1 MSYTCPSLVGVK
13 EDVMRTTRLLVL
25 LPLLLLTNAAC
36 GSSGD
41 CTSRPM
47 LRTLIDTDGTVT
59 AGEEV
64 LHVADKPSDANLI
77 YVGLDWEGD
86 AVLQLRARSVGCVC
100 GVCELLPSEPRYSE
114 VGLGDFKLILE
125 GDFSCTDAFDITV
138 VGDPDV
144 PADYQLLVLYETA
157 GCAT

>member
-1 MSYTCPSLVGVK
+1 MHG
-13 EDVMRTTRLLVL
+13 ERLLALSPVL
-25 LPLLLLTNAAC
+25 LLISAAC

-41 CTSRPM
+41 CTPTPV
-47 LRTLIDTDGTVT
+47 LRTLLDTDGIVT

-64 LHVADKPSDANLI
+64 LHVANKPSDANI
-77 YVGLDWEGD
+77 IHVGLDWDGA
-86 AVLQLRARSVGCVC
+86 AVLQLRAESVACVC
-100 GVCELLPSEPRYSE
+100 GVCELLPGDPRYSE

-138 VGDPDV
+138 VGDAEV
-144 PADYQLLVLYETA
+144 PADYQLVVLYETA

>member
-1 MSYTCPSLVGVK
+1 
-13 EDVMRTTRLLVL
+13 MRNTRLLVL
-25 LPLLLLTNAAC
+25 LPVLLMANAAC

-41 CTSRPM
+41 CTPTPL
-47 LRTLIDTDGTVT
+47 LRTLMDTDGTVT

-77 YVGLDWEGD
+77 HVGLDWEGD

-100 GVCELLPSEPRYSE
+100 GVCELGLSDPQYSE
-114 VGLGDFKLILE
+114 VGLRDFRLILA

-138 VGDPDV
+138 GGDPVV
-144 PADYQLLVLYETA
+144 PADYKLVVVYETS
-157 GCAT
+157 GCPT

>member
-1 MSYTCPSLVGVK
+1 
-13 EDVMRTTRLLVL
+13 MRTTRLLVL
-25 LPLLLLTNAAC
+25 LPLLLLTDAAC

-41 CTSRPM
+41 CTPRPM
-47 LRTLIDTDGTVT
+47 LRNLIDTDGAAA

-64 LHVADKPSDANLI
+64 LHTADKPSAANII
-77 YVGLDWEGD
+77 YVGLDWEGA
-86 AVLQLRARSVGCVC
+86 AVLQLRAKSVGCVC
-100 GVCELLPSEPRYSE
+100 GVCELLPGDPRYSE

-138 VGDPDV
+138 VGDAEV
-144 PADYQLLVLYETA
+144 PADYQLMVVYETS

>member
-1 MSYTCPSLVGVK
+1 
-13 EDVMRTTRLLVL
+13 MRTTRLLVL
-25 LPLLLLTNAAC
+25 LPVLLLTAAC

-41 CTSRPM
+41 CTPTPL

-64 LHVADKPSDANLI
+64 LHVANKPSDANI
-77 YVGLDWEGD
+77 IHVGLDWEGD
-86 AVLQLRARSVGCVC
+86 AVLQLGAKSVGCVC
-100 GVCELLPSEPRYSE
+100 GVCELLPSDPRYSE
-114 VGLGDFKLILE
+114 VGLGDFELILE
-125 GDFSCTDAFDITV
+125 GDFSCTDAFHITV
-138 VGDPDV
+138 VGDPEV